1 LIWRIRKSSEG
12 EAKGFAKKGSM
23 KIRPLF
29 EKDRATL
36 LSVLI
41 KTRAFT
47 SAEIDVAMELI
58 DIVLKDQ
65 IQKDYQI
72 DCMVENEDLA
82 IGYICYGP
90 TPMTEGT
97 FDLYWIAVD
106 PNLQEK
112 GVGSK
117 LLDFLE
123 EAVKARGGRMI
134 LADTSTVPYYEKT
147 KKFYVKNGFQEV
159 ARIPD
164 YYRPGNDRITFCRRL
179 T

>member
-1 LIWRIRKSSEG
+1 
-12 EAKGFAKKGSM
+12 M
-23 KIRPLF
+23 KIRPLL
-29 EKDRATL
+29 EKDRAKL
-36 LSVLI
+36 LSILI

-58 DIVLKDQ
+58 DIVLKDH

-72 DCMVENEDLA
+72 DCVGDDEDLA

-90 TPMTEGT
+90 TPMTRGT

-106 PNLQEK
+106 PDFQEQ

-117 LLDFLE
+117 LLGFLDE
-123 EAVKARGGRMI
+123 RVKVRGGRMI
-134 LADTSTVPYYEKT
+134 LADTSTIPQYEKT
-147 KKFYVKNGFQEV
+147 QRFYVKNGFQEV

-164 YYRPGNDRITFCRRL
+164 YYHSGNDRITFCKRL
-179 T
+179 N

>member
-1 LIWRIRKSSEG
+1 
-12 EAKGFAKKGSM
+12 M
-23 KIRPLF
+23 KIRPLL
-29 EKDRATL
+29 EKDRAKL
-36 LSVLI
+36 LSILI

-58 DIVLKDQ
+58 DIVLKDH

-72 DCMVENEDLA
+72 DCVGEDEDLA

-90 TPMTEGT
+90 TPMTRGT

-106 PNLQEK
+106 PDFQEQ

-117 LLDFLE
+117 LLGFLDE
-123 EAVKARGGRMI
+123 RVKVRGGWMI
-134 LADTSTVPYYEKT
+134 LADTSTIPQYEKT
-147 KKFYVKNGFQEV
+147 QRFYVKNGFQEV

-164 YYRPGNDRITFCRRL
+164 YYHSGNDRITFCKRL
-179 T
+179 N

>member
-1 LIWRIRKSSEG
+1 
-12 EAKGFAKKGSM
+12 M
-23 KIRPLF
+23 KIRPML
-29 EKDRATL
+29 EKDRASL
-36 LSVLI
+36 LSMLI
-41 KTRAFT
+41 KTRSFT

-72 DCMVENEDLA
+72 YCMVDDQDQA

-90 TPMTEGT
+90 TPMTQGT

-106 PNLQEK
+106 PGFQEQ

-117 LLDFLE
+117 LLSFLE
-123 EAVKARGGRMI
+123 EVVKAEGGRLI
-134 LADTSTVPYYEKT
+134 LADTSTIPHYEKT
-147 KKFYVKNGFQEV
+147 QKFYLKNGFQEV
-159 ARIPD
+159 ARVLD
-164 YYRPGNDRITFCRRL
+164 YYHPGNDRITFCRRL